1 MLYDATPLYP
11 GTPGT
16 GLSNATWA
24 NSSSAVLWDQA
35 IPLNLQNQ
43 AAGSPT
49 FGSSDKAVV
58 TNESNYQ
65 ADTASPFPSTNTD
78 LAITGVSAKFLG
90 HHYFDAQ
97 GSPTFDL
104 SASADGLVLSGTKI
118 SSVAAP
124 TSADA
129 GRLSTGAVAWLQL
142 GDNGRGLSNGVT
154 NVYRVVTAGGAAEA
168 CSVSG
173 ANTAGQ
179 VFSVPYVAEY
189 WFYG

>member
-16 GLSNATWA
+16 GLSNATWV

-35 IPLNLQNQ
+35 IPLNLQNP

-49 FGSSDKAVV
+49 FGSDNKAAI

-65 ADTASPFPSTNTD
+65 ADTTNPFPSTNTD
-78 LAITGVSAKFLG
+78 LAITGINARFLG

-104 SASADGLVLSGTKI
+104 SASADGLLLSGAKI

-124 TSADA
+124 ADA
-129 GRLSTGAVAWLQL
+129 DKGRLSTGAVAWLQL
-142 GDNGRGLSNGVT
+142 GDNGRGLSKGLS

-173 ANTAGQ
+173 ASAANQ